1 MSSNKLPG
9 DKQQDIYSVSTDQ
22 LLRITVEQGG
32 SDLHLTAGMP
42 PQARING
49 ELTKL
54 DFPVLYPEV
63 IEALLYSILDQKQL
77 QRLQEQWELDFSYS
91 ISGVARFR
99 GNIMYQRNSLSAVF
113 RVVPFEIP
121 DFDTLGLPPAVR
133 SICELTRGLVL
144 VTGPTGSGK
153 STTLAA
159 LINIINRERCE
170 NIVTIEDPIEFL
182 HKHIKSTIRQREV
195 GTDTHSFADALRHVL
210 RQDPDVILIGEMRD
224 LESISIALTAAETGH
239 LVFSTLHTQT
249 APLTVSR
256 IVDVFQDHRRAQVR
270 QQLANSLRA
279 VVCQQ
284 LVPTTDGKGRVAA
297 VEYMVDSPAVRNM
310 IREGKD
316 HQLYS
321 AMQTGQELGMQTL
334 DKALFELYK
343 NNKITREVAL
353 EYCVDRSEMERLLSF
368 GGGPGLKPRSG
379 SWRG

>member
-1 MSSNKLPG
+1 MPSNKLPG
-9 DKQQDIYSVSTDQ
+9 DKQRDIYPVSTDQ
-22 LLRITVEQGG
+22 LLRVTVEQGG
-32 SDLHLTAGMP
+32 SDLHLTVGVP
-42 PQARING
+42 PLARING

-54 DFPVLYPEV
+54 NFPILYPEG
-63 IEALLYSILDQKQL
+63 IEALLHSILDQKQM

-91 ISGVARFR
+91 VSGVARFR
-99 GNIMYQRNSLSAVF
+99 GNIMFQRNSMSAVF

-121 DFDTLGLPPAVR
+121 DFDKLGLPPAVR

-170 NIVTIEDPIEFL
+170 NIVTVEDPIEFL
-182 HKHIKSTIRQREV
+182 HKHIKSTIRQRKV

-224 LESISIALTAAETGH
+224 LESIGIALTAAETGH

-256 IVDVFQDHRRAQVR
+256 IVDVFQDHRREQVR

-284 LVPTTDGKGRVAA
+284 LIPTSDGKGRVAA
-297 VEYMVDSPAVRNM
+297 IEYMVDSPAVRNM

-334 DKALFELYK
+334 DKALFELYN

-353 EYCVDRSEMERLLSF
+353 EYCVDRSEMERLLGF
-368 GGGPGLKPRSG
+368 GGPGIKPRSG